1 MPARPINVIVG
12 LLFLSLPAVANRPP
26 ESAAEW
32 VSCVDSLE
40 LPTDS
45 ILTSLLGSSSTV
57 NAVVTFGAN
66 GEAHFHLDTGTEA
79 ARREVLSSLKL
90 SRFRGKK
97 CANKSIAL
105 SFTFVM
111 EGEPVSDIYP
121 TRTTYQAPN
130 RFTFYV
136 RPRHPIYD
144 LAPSGSSSG
153 GQPPQQPRRQ

>member
-1 MPARPINVIVG
+1 MPSRPISVIVG
-12 LLFLSLPAVANRPP
+12 LLFLLLPAVANQ
-26 ESAAEW
+26 SAGNHAEW

-57 NAVVTFGAN
+57 NAVVTFDAN
-66 GEAHFHLDTGTEA
+66 GEAHFRLDTGSGA

-90 SRFRGKK
+90 SRFRKK

-130 RFTFYV
+130 HFTFYV
-136 RPRHPIYD
+136 RPRRPTYD
-144 LAPSGSSSG
+144 SAPSGRSSES
-153 GQPPQQPRRQ
+153 QPPQQPGRQ